1 MTFIEQL
8 QQISEAYTPSV
19 PDKLIVAK
27 HAKDAADRLQKA
39 LTSEYDLFEKECLKA
54 AQMGKRKC
62 SMQFRRTRNS
72 LPMLKLG
79 INSDA
84 DISTEEK
91 SEQLD
96 ELTAQDSFFTDD
108 EAATVRE
115 AINEKLCRAGFQDAS
130 VLICSLTKAGFP
142 QWCNRIEMSV
152 SW

>member
-8 QQISEAYTPSV
+8 QQISEAYMPSV
-19 PDKLIVAK
+19 PDKLIAAK
-27 HAKDAADRLQKA
+27 RAIEVADRLQKA
-39 LTSEYDLFEKECLKA
+39 LTSEYDLFQKECLKA

-72 LPMLKLG
+72 LAMLKLG
-79 INSDA
+79 INSDT
-84 DISTEEK
+84 DLSVEEK
-91 SEQLD
+91 SDRLD

-115 AINEKLCRAGFQDAS
+115 TLNEKLCRAGFQDAS
-130 VLICSLTKAGFP
+130 VLICSLTKVEFP
-142 QWCNRIEMSV
+142 QWCNHIEMSV

>member
-8 QQISEAYTPSV
+8 QQISEAYTPSA
-19 PDKLIVAK
+19 PDKLIAAK
-27 HAKDAADRLQKA
+27 RATDAAARLQKA
-39 LTSEYDLFEKECLKA
+39 LASEYSLFEKECLKV

-72 LPMLKLG
+72 LAMLKLG
-79 INSDA
+79 INSDN
-84 DISTEEK
+84 DLLVEEK

-96 ELTAQDSFFTDD
+96 ELAAQDSFFTDD
-108 EAATVRE
+108 EAATVQE
-115 AINEKLCRAGFQDAS
+115 TMTEKLGRAGFQDAS
-130 VLICSLTKAGFP
+130 VLICSLSKTELS